1 MEKIGLVSQNFNMQ
15 IHFEEQRPSGTHG
28 MLYAVT
34 KFNGL
39 CNNSVNSLAHITL
52 NGTMN

>member
-15 IHFEEQRPSGTHG
+15 IHSEEHRPSVTQG
-28 MLYAVT
+28 MLYAVI

-39 CNNSVNSLAHITL
+39 FNNSVNSLAYITL
-52 NGTMN
+52 NSKMN